1 MSFPN
6 QKRIIINKEPCD
18 NRRNIYA
25 QINLAAIQKAMSE
38 LTSAGEIKLWMY
50 LAKNQ
55 NNHIFNLSL
64 VDCKKYGIK
73 TDAYH
78 AAVKKLISKGYLQ
91 HKSGN
96 TYYFKEI
103 GTSTENPQTL

>member
-6 QKRIIINKEPCD
+6 QKRIIIDKEPCD
-18 NRRNIYA
+18 NRRNLYA
-25 QINLAAIQKAMSE
+25 QINLAAMQKAMSE
-38 LTSAGEIKLWMY
+38 LPSSGEIKLWMY
-50 LAKNQ
+50 FAKNQ
-55 NNHIFNLSL
+55 NKHIFDLSL

-73 TDAYH
+73 SDAYH

-103 GTSTENPQTL
+103 GLSTENPQTL

>member
-18 NRRNIYA
+18 NRQNLYA
-25 QINLAAIQKAMSE
+25 QINLAALRKAMSE
-38 LTSAGEIKLWMY
+38 LKTMGEIKLWLYM
-50 LAKNQ
+50 AKNQ
-55 NNHIFNLSL
+55 NNHIFDLSC
-64 VDCKKYGIK
+64 VDCGKYGIK

-78 AAVKKLISKGYLQ
+78 SAVEKLILKGYLQ

-96 TYYFKEI
+96 TYYFKEK
-103 GTSTENPQTL
+103 GVSTEKPYTV